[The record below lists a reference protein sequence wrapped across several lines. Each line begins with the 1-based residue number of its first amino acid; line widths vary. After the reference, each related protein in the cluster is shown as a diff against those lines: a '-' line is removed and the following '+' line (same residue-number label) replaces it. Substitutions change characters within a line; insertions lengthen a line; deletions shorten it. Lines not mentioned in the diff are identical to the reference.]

1 MHDLPWVRLPTAWIA
16 RGDLTN
22 FCAGQA
28 SMDIAALKIFI
39 YLAHRAEVVIEQNDL
54 TKFRKRLEARA
65 TWSDLAEGAG
75 LSRELVSR
83 GLKKLIGR
91 GLIEQVGTTRKKVYV
106 FRQDVTSG
114 WCKLPHAGL
123 VGNQSSFPYL
133 KAIKNR
139 HDYERDALKLYLYL
153 LSIRP
158 NESDYSDVTDDKI
171 SKKTGIALDRILSA
185 TNTLNALGLL
195 DSRTPYDQETED
207 NSFLISAENGLI
219 YRYRI
224 SFREQLMR
232 NFKRS
237 ER

>member
-1 MHDLPWVRLPTAWIA
+1 
-16 RGDLTN
+16 
-22 FCAGQA
+22 
-28 SMDIAALKIFI
+28 
-39 YLAHRAEVVIEQNDL
+39 
-54 TKFRKRLEARA
+54 
-65 TWSDLAEGAG
+65 
-75 LSRELVSR
+75 
-83 GLKKLIGR
+83 
-91 GLIEQVGTTRKKVYV
+91 
-106 FRQDVTSG
+106 
-114 WCKLPHAGL
+114 

-171 SKKTGIALDRILSA
+171 SQKTGIALDRILSA

-207 NSFLISAENGLI
+207 KSFLISAENGLM

-237 ER
+237 KR